1 MSITI
6 NNFNTTNE
14 KVGHLNPTNE
24 ELIETLELLK
34 CPILT
39 RYNESQYRQ
48 SLQAVKKNDSP
59 ANKAYHHKL
68 HEDNAAYYILT
79 KRKSTNKPL
88 IDALVIYESPAQ
100 NDADISELKSSS
112 AYNAQKDYTT
122 PVGFITRVA
131 LDNHIKVFYR
141 VNSKRFIEYTG
152 YKPVYEEHCGQYKV
166 HHYQYITNDVQPTIE
181 QEIAQSNSLQVLSQ
195 AEKDSLSYKLKYYDL
210 DYPHSEAE
218 WMLVKEQVEFY
229 EKNNID
235 YSFDKNQF
243 YICPE
248 CKGLARIDES
258 HECFSEIHEYN
269 KLDYIVNGGE

>member
-6 NNFNTTNE
+6 NNSTNE

-24 ELIETLELLK
+24 ELIEVLEELG

-39 RYNESQYRQ
+39 RYNELQYRQ
-48 SLQAVKKNDSP
+48 SIQAVKKNSSP
-59 ANKAYHHKL
+59 ANKAYHHRL

-79 KRKSTNKPL
+79 KVNNKSL
-88 IDALVIYESPAQ
+88 IDSLVIYESPAQ
-100 NDADISELKSSS
+100 NDADIRDLKSSS
-112 AYNAQKDYTT
+112 VYDAKKDYTT
-122 PVGFITRVA
+122 PVGFITRIA
-131 LDNHIKVFYR
+131 LDNHIKVYYR
-141 VNSKRFIEYTG
+141 VNSKRSIRYTG

-166 HHYQYITNDVQPTIE
+166 HHYQYITDDVQPTIE
-181 QEIAQSNSLQVLSQ
+181 QEIAQSSALQVLSQ

-218 WMLVKEQVEFY
+218 WMLVKEQVACY
-229 EKNNID
+229 EKHNID
-235 YSFDKNQF
+235 YAFDTNQF

-248 CKGLARIDES
+248 CKGLARIDEP